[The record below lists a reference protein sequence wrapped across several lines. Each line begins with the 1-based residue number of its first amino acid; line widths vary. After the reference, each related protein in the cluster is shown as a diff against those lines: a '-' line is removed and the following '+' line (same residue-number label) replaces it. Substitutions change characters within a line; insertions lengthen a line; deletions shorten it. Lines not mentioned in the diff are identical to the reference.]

1 MYDKN
6 NEIIGFDKYNLEKDN
21 QNIIH
26 LLFINDCWDNSSYYN
41 KNTIIYIIQSISS
54 EQSR

>member
-26 LLFINDCWDNSSYYN
+26 LLFINDY
-41 KNTIIYIIQSISS
+41 
-54 EQSR
+54 

>member
-26 LLFINDCWDNSSYYN
+26 LLFINDYWDNSSYYN